1 MRLKFPVT
9 PPLVSQMRS
18 ANAGSARWSGSSIP
32 MPRAIA
38 RIRSCAGSPPSPS
51 LRDIRHRHLP
61 VRSDVVLRHGT
72 VVMPP
77 GDLSLLLQEALEV
90 PGDPA
95 AGPPDALGER
105 GFGEMVGLLHPHAAG
120 QRADQA
126 LRGLARLP

>member
-1 MRLKFPVT
+1 MFRAWWLFIFVT
-9 PPLVSQMRS
+9 FCSFLCSR
-18 ANAGSARWSGSSIP
+18 
-32 MPRAIA
+32 
-38 RIRSCAGSPPSPS
+38 RIRHTRCALVNGVQTCA
-51 LRDIRHRHLP
+51 LP
-61 VRSDVVLRHGT
+61 IS
-72 VVMPP
+72 VMPP
-77 GDLSLLLQEALEV
+77 RDLSRPVQDALEV